1 LHQLRCLFYFLCSKG
16 AAVSLEEMFE
26 EKKERMERIWQ
37 IVNKLSY
44 EEFRKMQEML
54 APVEDEE

>member
-1 LHQLRCLFYFLCSKG
+1 MSI
-16 AAVSLEEMFE
+16 EEMFE
-26 EKKERMERIWQ
+26 EKKQSMERIWQ

-44 EEFRKMQEML
+44 EEFRAMQRML

>member
-1 LHQLRCLFYFLCSKG
+1 
-16 AAVSLEEMFE
+16 VNLEEIFE
-26 EKKERMERIWQ
+26 ERKASQERIWQ

-44 EEFRKMQEML
+44 EEFRAMQRML

>member
-1 LHQLRCLFYFLCSKG
+1 M
-16 AAVSLEEMFE
+16 SLEEMFE

-44 EEFRKMQEML
+44 EEFRKMQQLL

>member
-1 LHQLRCLFYFLCSKG
+1 
-16 AAVSLEEMFE
+16 VSLEEMFE

-44 EEFRKMQEML
+44 EEFRKMQQLL

>member
-1 LHQLRCLFYFLCSKG
+1 
-16 AAVSLEEMFE
+16 VSLEEMFE

-54 APVEDEE
+54 APVDDEE

>member
-1 LHQLRCLFYFLCSKG
+1 MS
-16 AAVSLEEMFE
+16 SLEEMFE

-44 EEFRKMQEML
+44 EEFRKMQQML
-54 APVEDEE
+54 APVEEEE

>member
-1 LHQLRCLFYFLCSKG
+1 M
-16 AAVSLEEMFE
+16 SLEEMFE

>member
-1 LHQLRCLFYFLCSKG
+1 MN
-16 AAVSLEEMFE
+16 LEEIFE
-26 EKKERMERIWQ
+26 ERKASQERIWQ

-44 EEFRKMQEML
+44 EEFRAMQRML

>member
-1 LHQLRCLFYFLCSKG
+1 MS
-16 AAVSLEEMFE
+16 SIEEMFE
-26 EKKERMERIWQ
+26 EKKERMERIWE

-44 EEFRKMQEML
+44 EEFRRMQMML

>member
-1 LHQLRCLFYFLCSKG
+1 
-16 AAVSLEEMFE
+16 VSLEEMFE

-54 APVEDEE
+54 APVEDEDE

>member
-1 LHQLRCLFYFLCSKG
+1 MNE
-16 AAVSLEEMFE
+16 LEEMFE

-44 EEFRKMQEML
+44 EEFRRMQMML

>member
-1 LHQLRCLFYFLCSKG
+1 MN
-16 AAVSLEEMFE
+16 AEEMFE

-37 IVNKLSY
+37 VVNKLSY
-44 EEFRKMQEML
+44 DEFRKMQQML

>member
-1 LHQLRCLFYFLCSKG
+1 MS
-16 AAVSLEEMFE
+16 SIEEMFE
-26 EKKERMERIWQ
+26 EKKERMERIWN

-44 EEFRKMQEML
+44 EEFRRMQMML

>member
-1 LHQLRCLFYFLCSKG
+1 
-16 AAVSLEEMFE
+16 VNVEEMFE

-44 EEFRKMQEML
+44 DEFRKMQQML

>member
-1 LHQLRCLFYFLCSKG
+1 
-16 AAVSLEEMFE
+16 VSLEEMFE

>member
-1 LHQLRCLFYFLCSKG
+1 MTK
-16 AAVSLEEMFE
+16 EEIDAIVA
-26 EKKERMERIWQ
+26 EREASQERIWQ

-44 EEFRKMQEML
+44 EEFRAMQRML

>member
-1 LHQLRCLFYFLCSKG
+1 MNI
-16 AAVSLEEMFE
+16 EEMFE
-26 EKKERMERIWQ
+26 ERKASAERIWQ

-44 EEFRKMQEML
+44 EEFRAMQRML

>member
-1 LHQLRCLFYFLCSKG
+1 M
-16 AAVSLEEMFE
+16 SLEEMFE

-54 APVEDEE
+54 APVEDEDE